1 MAHKSRL
8 LATILLLPC
17 IANALPLQL
26 RWTAETSD
34 PKPFRADI
42 WRGETVEL
50 RAQLRQYGVD
60 VALPDTATA
69 SLYYQTNG
77 MGSAWWQGAATA
89 TTNGLLSATWSP
101 ARDAGAGSYVFF
113 IGAADAASNVIY
125 RAHGQIRMLGS
136 PGATPNALEPPVQTI
151 DFGTTATT
159 NAPWLLTELDPV
171 AGAALAGHTAASN
184 PHGITPAGIGA
195 LPITGGTVVGRLGS
209 WDGYSSYSTSLSPYA
224 AILKYSEEAGAG
236 ITKHHEISLTWEGG
250 IYQDQEPPWLRRQW
264 MWPRPPKKE
273 MLLTESDIIGLAPL
287 DALGGYLPL
296 SGGVMTGAI
305 TLAAEGVAFHGVN
318 VSSNFVIKAEYDG
331 TNVNFNVYGVAR

>member
-1 MAHKSRL
+1 MAQSRL

-34 PKPFRADI
+34 PKPFRAAI

-101 ARDAGAGSYVFF
+101 ALDAGAGSYVFF

-224 AILKYSEEAGAG
+224 AILKYSEEDGDG
-236 ITKHHEISLTWEGG
+236 YKHHEINLTWEGG
-250 IYQDQEPPWLRRQW
+250 IYDDQELIGVRRQW